1 MKWHN
6 KWSLTHIGGFTFY
19 WVRYVLAALAL
30 LWLTL
35 LALVFLQQDI
45 ASCPTAKVQ
54 RFTESGDIGQ
64 QQNNFL
70 HPKNLEGKVC
80 FHFINELE
88 RLKNELIEL
97 QEENKQL
104 KKLASSRDFRPVEP
118 DQFLIHKPPAEN
130 LASDYGGAD
139 TELRKVA
146 PLVVAAEQRLKG
158 QLYSK
163 EHEEAR
169 RNLQNN
175 IWELF
180 LRINSQEFGKLIGKA
195 NTEILKQQ
203 FEHILT
209 QSRILSVVDRAPEWH
224 KKVLDKIA
232 DRIRESL
239 FKLQNPSDCKTAKFL
254 VCELNKGCGFGCQIH
269 HVTYCLIM
277 AAASN
282 RTLVLERDGSSWRYS
297 ENGWNAAF
305 LPIGKCSW
313 AEHITNNLHIEPFNG
328 LSQTTKIV
336 RLPIVDVLTTKP
348 KQLPLAFP
356 SQFSDLLLMHHSA
369 PPAFFIGQFLNFLM
383 RENEEVKKFVLQAK
397 EKIPFHLGP
406 VVGLQIRRTDKVG
419 TEAAFHNLEE
429 YMEWA
434 DLWFRIERKRLNFP
448 LLPKRVFIATDD
460 PSVITEA
467 REKYGSNGW
476 MIFGNDEIA
485 NAAKPNTR
493 YTDRSL
499 LGVITDVR
507 LLAECSYIVCTFSS
521 QVCRIGY
528 ELMQTRVGDAGNDVH
543 SIDDIYYFGGQSAHE
558 MEAIDG
564 FKAEND
570 EQIDLNK
577 GDIIGI
583 AGNHWNGWSM
593 GNNRRTG
600 RSGLFPS
607 YLAREKWIIEDFP
620 IFEK

>member
-6 KWSLTHIGGFTFY
+6 KWSLTNIGGFTFYWVRYVLAALALLWLTLLALVFLQQDIASCPTAKVQRFTESGVIIYYILQLTESMKWHNKWSLTNIGGFTFY

-54 RFTESGDIGQ
+54 RFTESGDIRQ

-70 HPKNLEGKVC
+70 HPKNLKGKVC
-80 FHFINELE
+80 FQFINELE

-118 DQFLIHKPPAEN
+118 DQFLIHKPPEEN

-139 TELRKVA
+139 TGLRKVA

-180 LRINSQEFGKLIGKA
+180 LRINSE
-195 NTEILKQQ
+195 E
-203 FEHILT
+203 
-209 QSRILSVVDRAPEWH
+209 ILSVVDRAPEWH

-239 FKLQNPSDCKTAKFL
+239 FKLQNPSDCKTAKIL

-282 RTLVLERDGSSWRYS
+282 RTLVLEKDGSSWRYS

-356 SQFSDLLLMHHSA
+356 SQFSELLLMHHSS
-369 PPAFFIGQFLNFLM
+369 PPAFFVGQFLNFLM

-397 EKIPFHLGP
+397 EKIPFHLG
-406 VVGLQIRRTDKVG
+406 
-419 TEAAFHNLEE
+419 NL
-429 YMEWA
+429 
-434 DLWFRIERKRLNFP
+434 LLVNFS
-448 LLPKRVFIATDD
+448 F
-460 PSVITEA
+460 
-467 REKYGSNGW
+467 Y
-476 MIFGNDEIA
+476 
-485 NAAKPNTR
+485 
-493 YTDRSL
+493 
-499 LGVITDVR
+499 
-507 LLAECSYIVCTFSS
+507 
-521 QVCRIGY
+521 
-528 ELMQTRVGDAGNDVH
+528 
-543 SIDDIYYFGGQSAHE
+543 
-558 MEAIDG
+558 
-564 FKAEND
+564 
-570 EQIDLNK
+570 
-577 GDIIGI
+577 
-583 AGNHWNGWSM
+583 
-593 GNNRRTG
+593 
-600 RSGLFPS
+600 
-607 YLAREKWIIEDFP
+607 
-620 IFEK
+620 

>member
-6 KWSLTHIGGFTFY
+6 KWSLTNIGGFTFY

-45 ASCPTAKVQ
+45 ASCPTAKIQ
-54 RFTESGDIGQ
+54 RFTESADIGQ

-88 RLKNELIEL
+88 RLKTELIEL

-139 TELRKVA
+139 SGLRKVA

-232 DRIRESL
+232 DRMRESL
-239 FKLQNPSDCKTAKFL
+239 FKLQNPSDCKNAKLL
-254 VCELNKGCGFGCQIH
+254 VCEYSKKTGHPGVILKMDGMQPFCP
-269 HVTYCLIM
+269 
-277 AAASN
+277 
-282 RTLVLERDGSSWRYS
+282 LENVR
-297 ENGWNAAF
+297 
-305 LPIGKCSW
+305 
-313 AEHITNNLHIEPFNG
+313 G
-328 LSQTTKIV
+328 LSIFWVTVPGKP
-336 RLPIVDVLTTKP
+336 RLGHGPVY
-348 KQLPLAFP
+348 
-356 SQFSDLLLMHHSA
+356 SDKYST
-369 PPAFFIGQFLNFLM
+369 NSDKYS
-383 RENEEVKKFVLQAK
+383 NSS
-397 EKIPFHLGP
+397 P

-419 TEAAFHNLEE
+419 TEAAFHKLEE

-476 MIFGNDEIA
+476 MIFGNNEIA
-485 NAAKPNTR
+485 NGGTAKPNTR

-564 FKAEND
+564 FKAENV

-593 GNNRRTG
+593 GNNKRTG

-607 YLAREKWIIEDFP
+607 YLVREKWIIEDFP